1 MDCHVVHPSPTSE
14 SYANHNNLVPFR
26 QWINLSH
33 ESTYIH
39 GPFDFASING
49 RKTRDRI
56 SNDNWEYLY
65 NLSERFVNALPKRDL
80 PTFSVHVDNAAHTTV
95 ASCEIS
101 KCLLACAADEQPDS
115 EQLYCW
121 QKVFNHSTQNIFF
134 LFYKM
139 LEENSCP
146 DDWTIVLWQFDT
158 ANGGIELFQ
167 AERYYCNE

>member
-14 SYANHNNLVPFR
+14 SYANQNNLVPFR

-56 SNDNWEYLY
+56 SNDNWEHLY

-95 ASCEIS
+95 KSCEIS
-101 KCLLACAADEQPDS
+101 KCLLAYAADPQPDP

-121 QKVFNHSTQNIFF
+121 QKVFNHSTQIFF

-146 DDWTIVLWQFDT
+146 YVWTIVLWWFDT